1 MPATNGLTAPDH
13 EAGLSISN
21 PAITS
26 SAAAG
31 GAISQTIDS
40 VAYNK
45 EADQGNDTIVEP
57 MTTAAAATDDAFGAA
72 FEGVDSVGGGDAR
85 EEVTGGVAAG
95 GFDVF
100 TASDELRY

>member
-21 PAITS
+21 PAIAS

-57 MTTAAAATDDAFGAA
+57 MTTAAAATDDAFGV
-72 FEGVDSVGGGDAR
+72 EGVDSVGGGDAR
-85 EEVTGGVAAG
+85 EGITGGVTAG

-100 TASDELRY
+100 TAGDELRY